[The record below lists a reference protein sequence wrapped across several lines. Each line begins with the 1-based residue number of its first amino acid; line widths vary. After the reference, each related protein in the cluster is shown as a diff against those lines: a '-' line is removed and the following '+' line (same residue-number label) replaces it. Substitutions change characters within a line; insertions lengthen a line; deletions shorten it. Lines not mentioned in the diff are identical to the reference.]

1 MMTINNVST
10 NSMSVTSGSG
20 ISSTESKTLQT
31 QIAGKQQSLNK
42 LTSDAKMTVSE
53 KEKERRKI
61 NQEIAELNRKL
72 RQEQLKEQEDSRE
85 LKKEQEKKKI
95 IKEELL
101 QELNPKK
108 EDTSASASSSES
120 QEETAHED
128 TSATT
133 DIPVVTLKN
142 VLSADSAVKLSK
154 VEEQVSRDMEGRQDI
169 LAAEI
174 QSDELY
180 GMDTTA
186 KKEELSNMRRKE
198 PFQIESLHKKEDTSV
213 PTMNLGSKIIIHE

>member
-1 MMTINNVST
+1 MTINNVST
-10 NSMSVTSGSG
+10 NSLSIASA
-20 ISSTESKTLQT
+20 ESKTLQT

-108 EDTSASASSSES
+108 EDTPASSSES
-120 QEETAHED
+120 QEDTAQED

-142 VLSADSAVKLSK
+142 VLSADSAIKLSK
-154 VEEQVSRDMEGRQDI
+154 VEEQISRDMEGRQDI

-180 GMDTTA
+180 SMDTTA

-213 PTMNLGSKIIIHE
+213 PTMNLGAKIIIHE

>member
-1 MMTINNVST
+1 MTINNVST
-10 NSMSVTSGSG
+10 NSLSIASA
-20 ISSTESKTLQT
+20 ESKTLQT

-108 EDTSASASSSES
+108 EDTPTSSSES
-120 QEETAHED
+120 QEDTAQED

-142 VLSADSAVKLSK
+142 VLSADSAIKLSK
-154 VEEQVSRDMEGRQDI
+154 VEEQISRDMEGRQDI

-198 PFQIESLHKKEDTSV
+198 PFQIESLHQKEDNSI
-213 PTMNLGSKIIIHE
+213 PTMDLGSKIIIRE

>member
-1 MMTINNVST
+1 MTINNVST
-10 NSMSVTSGSG
+10 NSLSIASA
-20 ISSTESKTLQT
+20 ESKTLQT

-42 LTSDAKMTVSE
+42 LTSDAEMTVSE

-108 EDTSASASSSES
+108 EDTPTSSSES
-120 QEETAHED
+120 QEDTAQED
-128 TSATT
+128 TSAAT

-142 VLSADSAVKLSK
+142 VLSADSAIKLSK
-154 VEEQVSRDMEGRQDI
+154 VEEQISRDMEGRQDI

-198 PFQIESLHKKEDTSV
+198 PFQIEFLHKKEDTSV
-213 PTMNLGSKIIIHE
+213 PTMNLGAKIIIHE

>member
-1 MMTINNVST
+1 MTINNVST
-10 NSMSVTSGSG
+10 NSLSIASA
-20 ISSTESKTLQT
+20 ESKTLQT

-108 EDTSASASSSES
+108 EDTSASSSES
-120 QEETAHED
+120 QEDTAHED

-142 VLSADSAVKLSK
+142 VLSADSSIKLSK
-154 VEEQVSRDMEGRQDI
+154 VEEQVSRNADGRQDI

-174 QSDELY
+174 KSDELY
-180 GMDTTA
+180 GMDTSS
-186 KKEELSNMRRKE
+186 KQEELSAMRRHK
-198 PFQIESLHKKEDTSV
+198 PFMIESLHKKKDSSV
-213 PTMNLGSKIIIHE
+213 PTMDLGAKIIIHE

>member
-1 MMTINNVST
+1 MTINNVST
-10 NSMSVTSGSG
+10 NSLSIASA
-20 ISSTESKTLQT
+20 ESKTLQM

-108 EDTSASASSSES
+108 EDTPTSSSES
-120 QEETAHED
+120 QEDTAQED
-128 TSATT
+128 TSAAT

-142 VLSADSAVKLSK
+142 VLSADSAIKLSK
-154 VEEQVSRDMEGRQDI
+154 VEEQISRDMEGRQDI

-198 PFQIESLHKKEDTSV
+198 PFQIESLHQKEDNSI
-213 PTMNLGSKIIIHE
+213 PTMDLGSKIIIRE

>member
-1 MMTINNVST
+1 MTINTVST
-10 NSMSVTSGSG
+10 NSLSVASA
-20 ISSTESKTLQT
+20 ESKTLQT

-61 NQEIAELNRKL
+61 KQEIAELNRKL

-108 EDTSASASSSES
+108 EDTPASSSES
-120 QEETAHED
+120 QEDIAQED

-142 VLSADSAVKLSK
+142 VLSADSSIKLSK
-154 VEEQVSRDMEGRQDI
+154 VEEQVSRNADGRQDI

-174 QSDELY
+174 KSDELY
-180 GMDTTA
+180 GMDTSS
-186 KKEELSNMRRKE
+186 KQEELSAMRRHK
-198 PFQIESLHKKEDTSV
+198 PFMIESLHKKEDSSV
-213 PTMNLGSKIIIHE
+213 PTIDLGAKIIIHE

>member
-1 MMTINNVST
+1 MTINTVST
-10 NSMSVTSGSG
+10 NSLSVASA
-20 ISSTESKTLQT
+20 ESKTLQT
-31 QIAGKQQSLNK
+31 QITGKQQSLNK
-42 LTSDAKMTVSE
+42 LTADAEMTVSE

-61 NQEIAELNRKL
+61 KQEIAELNRKL

-108 EDTSASASSSES
+108 EDAPASSSES
-120 QEETAHED
+120 QKDSEREN
-128 TSATT
+128 TSAAT

-142 VLSADSAVKLSK
+142 VLSVDSAIKLSN
-154 VEEQVSRDMEGRQDI
+154 VEEQASRKMDGRQDI

-174 QSDELY
+174 KSDELY
-180 GMDTTA
+180 GMDTSS
-186 KKEELSNMRRKE
+186 KQEELSAMRRHK
-198 PFQIESLHKKEDTSV
+198 PFMIESLHKKEDSSV
-213 PTMNLGSKIIIHE
+213 PTMDLGAKIIIHE

>member
-1 MMTINNVST
+1 MTINNVST
-10 NSMSVTSGSG
+10 NSLSIASA
-20 ISSTESKTLQT
+20 ESKTLQT

-108 EDTSASASSSES
+108 EDTPDSSSES
-120 QEETAHED
+120 QEDTAQEN
-128 TSATT
+128 TSAAT

-142 VLSADSAVKLSK
+142 VLSADSAIKLSK
-154 VEEQVSRDMEGRQDI
+154 VEEQISRDMEGRQDI

-180 GMDTTA
+180 DMDTTA
-186 KKEELSNMRRKE
+186 KKEELSNMRRKK
-198 PFQIESLHKKEDTSV
+198 PFQIESLHKKEDPSV
-213 PTMNLGSKIIIHE
+213 PTMNLGAKIIIHE

>member
-1 MMTINNVST
+1 MTINNVST
-10 NSMSVTSGSG
+10 NSLSIASA
-20 ISSTESKTLQT
+20 ESKTLQT

-108 EDTSASASSSES
+108 EDTPASSSES
-120 QEETAHED
+120 QEDTAQED
-128 TSATT
+128 TSAAT

-142 VLSADSAVKLSK
+142 VLSADSAIKLSK
-154 VEEQVSRDMEGRQDI
+154 VEEQISRDMEGRQDI

-186 KKEELSNMRRKE
+186 KKEELSKMRRKE

-213 PTMNLGSKIIIHE
+213 PTMNLGAKIIIHE

>member
-10 NSMSVTSGSG
+10 NLLSIASA
-20 ISSTESKTLQT
+20 ESKTLQT

-108 EDTSASASSSES
+108 EDTPASSSES
-120 QEETAHED
+120 QEDTAQED
-128 TSATT
+128 TSAAT

-142 VLSADSAVKLSK
+142 VLSADSAIKLSK
-154 VEEQVSRDMEGRQDI
+154 VEEQISRDMEGRQDI

-213 PTMNLGSKIIIHE
+213 PTMNLGAKIIIHE

>member
-10 NSMSVTSGSG
+10 NSLSIASA
-20 ISSTESKTLQT
+20 ESKTLQT

-108 EDTSASASSSES
+108 EDTPASSSES
-120 QEETAHED
+120 QEDTAQED
-128 TSATT
+128 TSAAT

-142 VLSADSAVKLSK
+142 VLSADSAIKLSK
-154 VEEQVSRDMEGRQDI
+154 VEEQISRDMEGRQDI

-213 PTMNLGSKIIIHE
+213 PTMNLGAKIIIHE

>member
-1 MMTINNVST
+1 MTINNVST
-10 NSMSVTSGSG
+10 NSLSIASA
-20 ISSTESKTLQT
+20 ESKTLQM

-108 EDTSASASSSES
+108 EDTPASSSES
-120 QEETAHED
+120 QEDTAQED

-142 VLSADSAVKLSK
+142 VLSADSAIKLSK
-154 VEEQVSRDMEGRQDI
+154 VEEQISRDMEGRQDI

-180 GMDTTA
+180 SMDTTA

-198 PFQIESLHKKEDTSV
+198 PFQIESLHKKGDTSV
-213 PTMNLGSKIIIHE
+213 PTMNLGAKIIIHE

>member
-1 MMTINNVST
+1 MTINNVST
-10 NSMSVTSGSG
+10 NSLSIASA
-20 ISSTESKTLQT
+20 ESKTLQT

-108 EDTSASASSSES
+108 EDTPASSSES
-120 QEETAHED
+120 QEDTAQED
-128 TSATT
+128 TSAAT

-142 VLSADSAVKLSK
+142 VLSADSAIKLSK
-154 VEEQVSRDMEGRQDI
+154 VEEQISRDMEGRQDI

-213 PTMNLGSKIIIHE
+213 PTMNLGAKIIIHE

>member
-10 NSMSVTSGSG
+10 NSLSIASA
-20 ISSTESKTLQT
+20 ESKTLQT

-108 EDTSASASSSES
+108 EDTPASSSES
-120 QEETAHED
+120 QEDTAQED
-128 TSATT
+128 TSAAT

-142 VLSADSAVKLSK
+142 VLSADSAIKLSK
-154 VEEQVSRDMEGRQDI
+154 VEEQISRDMEGRQDI

-186 KKEELSNMRRKE
+186 KIEELSNMRRKE

-213 PTMNLGSKIIIHE
+213 PTMNLGAKIIIHE

>member
-1 MMTINNVST
+1 MTINNVST
-10 NSMSVTSGSG
+10 NSLSIASA
-20 ISSTESKTLQT
+20 ESKTLQM

-108 EDTSASASSSES
+108 EDTPASSSES
-120 QEETAHED
+120 QEDTAQED

-142 VLSADSAVKLSK
+142 VLSADSAIKLSK
-154 VEEQVSRDMEGRQDI
+154 VEEQISRDMEGRQDI

-198 PFQIESLHKKEDTSV
+198 PFQIESLHQKEDNSI
-213 PTMNLGSKIIIHE
+213 PTMDLGSKIIIRE

>member
-1 MMTINNVST
+1 MTINNVST
-10 NSMSVTSGSG
+10 NSLSIASA
-20 ISSTESKTLQT
+20 ESKTLQM

-108 EDTSASASSSES
+108 EDTPASSSES
-120 QEETAHED
+120 QEDTAQED

-142 VLSADSAVKLSK
+142 VLSADSAIKLSK
-154 VEEQVSRDMEGRQDI
+154 VEEQISRDMEGRQDI

-180 GMDTTA
+180 SMDTTA

-213 PTMNLGSKIIIHE
+213 PTMNLGAKIIIHE

>member
-1 MMTINNVST
+1 MTINNVST
-10 NSMSVTSGSG
+10 NSLSIASA
-20 ISSTESKTLQT
+20 ESKTLQT

-72 RQEQLKEQEDSRE
+72 RQELLKEQEDSRE

-108 EDTSASASSSES
+108 EDTPASSSES
-120 QEETAHED
+120 QEDTAQED

-142 VLSADSAVKLSK
+142 VLSADSAIKLSR
-154 VEEQVSRDMEGRQDI
+154 VEEQISRDMEGRQDI

-198 PFQIESLHKKEDTSV
+198 PFQIESLHQKEDNSI
-213 PTMNLGSKIIIHE
+213 PTMDLGSKIIIRE